1 LAPKAKSVKC
11 FLLTINLKQKIML
24 AHVYI
29 SRPGDREKI
38 VETYEHF
45 LTLSDEELREKCI
58 AAKKQGLFGVHAQ
71 ALNFIGLWNAAR
83 KRNIPFDLTID
94 SDGLMEFKE
103 D

>member
-1 LAPKAKSVKC
+1 
-11 FLLTINLKQKIML
+11 ML
-24 AHVYI
+24 AHLYI

-45 LTLSDEELREKCI
+45 LTLSDEELREKCV

-94 SDGLMEFKE
+94 SNGLMEFNE
-103 D
+103 E